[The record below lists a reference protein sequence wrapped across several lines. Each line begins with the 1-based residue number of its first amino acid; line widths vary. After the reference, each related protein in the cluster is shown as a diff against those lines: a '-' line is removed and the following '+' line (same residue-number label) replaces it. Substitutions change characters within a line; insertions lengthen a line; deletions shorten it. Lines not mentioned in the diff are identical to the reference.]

1 MTRAWEAGH
10 MKHTLGL
17 ILAVAVVLG
26 IAACGGGDGQFD
38 ITLTDVSGQVW
49 QDSNDNGRR
58 DVGEPTLAGVTV
70 YWDRNDNGRLD
81 DGEPSRQTDVNGG
94 YRIRLETGNYR
105 IAIVPPAGSL
115 QTVPRAGTQR
125 TINDVLQAS
134 TLETQVIG
142 GETSSMNELPFAAA
156 LIPAGAPNPRTAI
169 FCTAAL
175 VRPQWL
181 VTAAH
186 CLVDDDGNP
195 IVDVAGVEAVLGRT
209 TLTSQTGERIRAAEL
224 VLFPRY
230 VNRFNP
236 FWLNDIMLIRLERPA
251 SQTPVNLLSPPLRR
265 LANPGEMALI
275 AGWGNTNLRLE
286 SGDPQILANDLQAAN
301 QPIVALPECIRVL
314 DLILENSPTVNPRP
328 TIDPDAVL
336 CSGYPT
342 SNSDNFAS
350 ASAGDSGG
358 PLLVQ
363 AGGEYY
369 LTGVASFGADTSY
382 DFRAFIP
389 SYADWIETTI
399 AARDPGYYALELNGT
414 DVTRVNFGL
423 RDANVIADPSGLG
436 FIERP

>member
-1 MTRAWEAGH
+1 
-10 MKHTLGL
+10 MKRGLRTAAVIGVLLGL
-17 ILAVAVVLG
+17 
-26 IAACGGGDGQFD
+26 AACGGGDGQFD

-49 QDSNDNGRR
+49 QDNNDNGRR
-58 DVGEPTLAGVTV
+58 DVGEPTLEDVTV

-81 DGEPSRQTDVNGG
+81 DGEPSRQTDANGG
-94 YRIRLETGNYR
+94 YRIRLETGSYR
-105 IAIVPPAGSL
+105 IAIVPPAGTL
-115 QTVPRAGTQR
+115 QTVPRAGTQL
-125 TINDVLQAS
+125 TVNDISQAS
-134 TLETQVIG
+134 VLETQVIG
-142 GETSSMNELPFAAA
+142 GETSSMSELPFAAA

-186 CLVDDDGNP
+186 CLVDSNGVP
-195 IVDVAGVEAVLGRT
+195 IADVAGVEAVLGRT
-209 TLTSQTGERIRAAEL
+209 TLTSQEGERIRAAEL

-236 FWLNDIMLIRLERPA
+236 FWLNDIMLIRLERPS
-251 SQTPVNLLSPPLRR
+251 SQTPVRLLSPPLRR
-265 LANPGEMALI
+265 LAAPGEMALI

-286 SGDPQILANDLQAAN
+286 SGDPQILANDLQAAS

-328 TIDPDAVL
+328 TLDPDAVI
-336 CSGYPT
+336 CSGYSTP
-342 SNSDNFAS
+342 NSDNFAS

-399 AARDPGYYALELNGT
+399 AERDPGYYVLELDGT
-414 DVTRVNFGL
+414 DITRVNFGV

>member
-1 MTRAWEAGH
+1 
-10 MKHTLGL
+10 MKYTWGYTLSVMLITILGL
-17 ILAVAVVLG
+17 T
-26 IAACGGGDGQFD
+26 ACSGGDGQID

-49 QDSNDNGRR
+49 QDANDNGRR

-70 YWDRNDNGRLD
+70 YWDRNDSGTLD
-81 DGEPSRQTDVNGG
+81 DGEPSRQTDANGG

-105 IAIVPPAGSL
+105 IALVPPENTV
-115 QTVPRAGTQR
+115 QTLPRAGRQLTVSDVQPLA
-125 TINDVLQAS
+125 IN
-134 TLETQVIG
+134 TQVIG
-142 GETSSMNELPFAAA
+142 GDTSSMSELPFAAA
-156 LIPAGAPNPRTAI
+156 LIPAGAANPRTAI

-186 CLVDDDGNP
+186 CLVDSNGVP
-195 IVDVAGVEAVLGRT
+195 ITDVAGVEAVLGRT
-209 TLTSQTGERIRAAEL
+209 TLTSQEGERIRAAEL
-224 VLFPRY
+224 ILFPRY

-236 FWLNDIMLIRLERPA
+236 FWLNDIMLIRLERPS

-265 LANPGEMALI
+265 LAAPGEMALI
-275 AGWGNTNLRLE
+275 AGWGNTNSRIE
-286 SGDPQILANDLQAAN
+286 SGDPQILANDLQAAP
-301 QPIVALPECIRVL
+301 QPIVALPECIRIL
-314 DLILENSPTVNPRP
+314 DRILENSPTVNPRP
-328 TIDPDAVL
+328 TLDPDAVL

-342 SNSDNFAS
+342 TSSDNFAS

-363 AGGEYY
+363 AGGEYF

-399 AARDPGYYALELNGT
+399 AARDPGYYDLNLDGT

>member
-1 MTRAWEAGH
+1 MTLVW
-10 MKHTLGL
+10 
-17 ILAVAVVLG
+17 VVLSLT
-26 IAACGGGDGQFD
+26 ACGGGDGQID

-58 DVGEPTLAGVTV
+58 DVNEPALAGITV
-70 YWDRNDNGRLD
+70 YWDRNDNGTLD
-81 DGEPSRQTDVNGG
+81 DGEPSRQTDENGG

-105 IAIVPPAGSL
+105 IAIVPPASSV
-115 QTVPRAGTQR
+115 QTLPRAGKQL
-125 TINDVLQAS
+125 TISDVQTSAIS
-134 TLETQVIG
+134 TQVIG
-142 GETSSMNELPFAAA
+142 GTTSNMSELPFAAA
-156 LIPAGAPNPRTAI
+156 LIPADAPNPRTAI

-186 CLVDDDGNP
+186 CLVDNNGVP

-209 TLTSQTGERIRAAEL
+209 TLTSSEGERIRAAEL

-236 FWLNDIMLIRLERPA
+236 FWLNDIMLIRLERPS
-251 SQTPVNLLSPPLRR
+251 SQTPVNLLSSPLRR
-265 LANPGEMALI
+265 LAAPGEMALI
-275 AGWGNTNLRLE
+275 AGWGNTNLRIE
-286 SGDPQILANDLQAAN
+286 SGDPQILANDLQAAA
-301 QPIVALPECIRVL
+301 QPIVALPECIQIL
-314 DLILENSPTVNPRP
+314 DRILENSPARNPRP
-328 TIDPDAVL
+328 DLDPDAVL

-342 SNSDNFAS
+342 QSSDNFVS

-363 AGGEYY
+363 ADGEYF

-399 AARDPGYYALELNGT
+399 AERDPGYYSLDLTGT
-414 DVTRVNFGL
+414 DVTQVNFGL
-423 RDANVIADPSGLG
+423 RDANIITDPSGLG